1 MLGYR
6 STKDNE
12 WCSPGMMAREVAHRR
27 LKLFG
32 IGAGALL
39 LLASVVVVIGYL
51 SAPHFYLTRTVFWG
65 ESDYKDL
72 EKFPA
77 RTIHNEPPTFRL
89 NEVPADNPYAS
100 RIEEIGNRSTNA
112 SLVGYLDSSG
122 TTAFLVLHDDELLYE
137 RYFDGYDETSLQTS
151 FSMAKSF
158 ASALVG
164 IAIDEG
170 HIKSVDEPITNYI
183 PELLERDERFKK
195 ITIRDLLTMSSGI
208 KYEEGGDLPWSEEAD
223 DTKTYYATDLRK
235 LALNCE
241 IEGEPGENFEYNN
254 YNPLLVGLILE
265 RSTGMPV
272 ARYLQQKLWKPMGM
286 EADGSWSLDST
297 TSGFEKMESGLNGR
311 ARDFARFGMLFAQ
324 EGKWEGRQLI
334 SRGWIEESTRA
345 DASTDPSSEYQY
357 FWWIN
362 TPDGGGTS
370 HFSARGKYGQYIY
383 VAPEKDLVIVR
394 LGKREGEK
402 GYDYWISLFEELAT
416 GLDPSV
422 NESR

>member
-1 MLGYR
+1 
-6 STKDNE
+6 
-12 WCSPGMMAREVAHRR
+12 MMSREVAHRR

-51 SAPHFYLTRTVFWG
+51 SAPNFYLTRAIFWG

-77 RTIHNEPPTFRL
+77 RTIHNAPPAFHLDELR
-89 NEVPADNPYAS
+89 ADNPYAS
-100 RIEEIGNRSTNA
+100 QIEDIGNRSTNG
-112 SLVGYLDSSG
+112 SLVGYLESSG
-122 TTAFLVLHDDELLYE
+122 TTAFLVIHDDELLYE
-137 RYFDGYDETSLQTS
+137 RYFDNYDETSVNTS

-170 HIKSVDEPITNYI
+170 HIRSVDEPITNYI
-183 PELLERDERFKK
+183 PELLEKDKRFGS
-195 ITIRDLLTMSSGI
+195 ITIRNLLTMSSGI
-208 KYEEGGDLPWSEEAD
+208 KYEEGGDLPWSEESD
-223 DTKTYYATDLRK
+223 DTKTYYATDLRA

-241 IEGEPGENFEYNN
+241 IEGKPGEYFEYNN

-272 ARYLQQKLWKPMGM
+272 ARYLQERLWKPMGM

-297 TSGFEKMESGLNGR
+297 TGGFEKMESGLNAR
-311 ARDFARFGMLFAQ
+311 ARDFARFGMLFAK

-334 SRGWIEESTRA
+334 SRGWIEESTRR
-345 DASTDPSSEYQY
+345 DTSTDPSSEYQY
-357 FWWIN
+357 FWWVN
-362 TPDGGGTS
+362 TPDGGGTP

-394 LGKREGEK
+394 LGKEEGER
-402 GYDYWISLFEELAT
+402 GYGYWISLFEELAT

-422 NESR
+422 KESR